1 MGSVTQFDFSKY
13 KALYTDVKI
22 QNDLLDTRIN
32 ELNDNYSLNDTN
44 TSYIKD
50 ETDSIKYTSTP
61 LFYIYYICIILL
73 SVVLFIYKPLNFVPL
88 LIIVI
93 LLLLSPLYLIQL
105 ELFIYNVL
113 VYVFSLLSGIVY
125 KPV

>member
-1 MGSVTQFDFSKY
+1 MAAYDFSKY
-13 KALYTDVKI
+13 KALYTDVKA
-22 QNDLLDTRIN
+22 QNDLIDARIID
-32 ELNDNYSLNDTN
+32 LKDNYTLNETT
-44 TSYIKD
+44 TSYIEKD
-50 ETDSIKYTSTP
+50 IDSIKYTSVP

-73 SVVLFIYKPLNFVPL
+73 SGVLFIYKPLNFVSL

-105 ELFIYNVL
+105 ELFMYNIL
-113 VYVFSLLSGIVY
+113 VYIYSLLSGLVY